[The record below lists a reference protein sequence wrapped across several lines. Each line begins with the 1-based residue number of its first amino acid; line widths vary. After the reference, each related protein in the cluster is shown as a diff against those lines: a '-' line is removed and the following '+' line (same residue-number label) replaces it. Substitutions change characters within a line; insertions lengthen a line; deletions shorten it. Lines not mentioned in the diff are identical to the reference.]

1 MTSGSSMS
9 TAAQSSQSSS
19 IDQVAQRAREVELR
33 ISAAE
38 LQPIS
43 ESLDAIGRA
52 LAAIPAGSQQPD
64 EPFDPRWW

>member
-19 IDQVAQRAREVELR
+19 IDQAQRAREVGLR
-33 ISAAE
+33 ISAAD

-52 LAAIPAGSQQPD
+52 LAAIPAEIQQPD
-64 EPFDPRWW
+64 ERFDPRWW